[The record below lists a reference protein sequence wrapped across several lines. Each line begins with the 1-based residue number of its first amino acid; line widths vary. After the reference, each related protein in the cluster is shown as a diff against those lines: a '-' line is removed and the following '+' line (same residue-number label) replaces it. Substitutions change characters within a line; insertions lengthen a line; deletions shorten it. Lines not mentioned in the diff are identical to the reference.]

1 MSEMIRKEHEYL
13 TRKSNEGVKFV
24 SDEEVIKI
32 VPGKATVVE
41 FGTSGPGSLVETYP
55 LPYQGLVLI
64 TTAGAEEFVLIETTI
79 DGDYVT
85 VFKSFDELR
94 KYVKDTYGLDI
105 ELE

>member
-13 TRKSNEGVKFV
+13 TRKSNEKVV
-24 SDEEVIKI
+24 KI
-32 VPGKATVVE
+32 VPGRATVVE
-41 FGTSGPGSLVETYP
+41 FTPSGSLIETYP

-64 TTAGAEEFVLIETTI
+64 TTAGAEEFVLIEATI